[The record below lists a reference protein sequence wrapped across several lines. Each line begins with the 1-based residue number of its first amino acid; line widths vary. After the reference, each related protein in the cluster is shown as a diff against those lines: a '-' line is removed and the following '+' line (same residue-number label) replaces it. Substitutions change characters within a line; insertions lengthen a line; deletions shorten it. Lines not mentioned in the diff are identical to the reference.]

1 MMDFL
6 TRFALVGAALM
17 FAAWVVLANR
27 RRIACAA
34 DALAKISR
42 ARIAAFFVFVA
53 IATVCAQ
60 KPGGT
65 NDPPQGIGNPLH
77 LLHFLPITSLRFFLL
92 AFAAGSFG
100 VFEDGAI
107 GKKRS
112 SLTPRL
118 PISQ

>member
-1 MMDFL
+1 MPLVYAVSLPSGMV
-6 TRFALVGAALM
+6 TRGCFDE
-17 FAAWVVLANR
+17 VLADFK
-27 RRIACAA
+27 AEAA
-34 DALAKISR
+34 KHPDA
-42 ARIAAFFVFVA
+42 
-53 IATVCAQ
+53 
-60 KPGGT
+60 
-65 NDPPQGIGNPLH
+65 DGIYLYLH
-77 LLHFLPITSLRFFLL
+77 GAMYVEGLGSGDETPYVPNLHPLHFLPITSLRFFLL